1 MSGKKPP
8 PPTALVRRASPD
20 LSDADL
26 AALLHRRHL
35 LDRKHL
41 RGMFDPDRNPRMRF
55 YDEDEAVSGAS
66 YVIYSE
72 TTQRFIGFRRGV
84 VYHLDGSETSRRMQ
98 LVFFPAAQA

>member
-1 MSGKKPP
+1 MSGKKTP

-20 LSDADL
+20 LSDEDIAS
-26 AALLHRRHL
+26 LLHRSHIFDRKQAHGL
-35 LDRKHL
+35 LD
-41 RGMFDPDRNPRMRF
+41 PDMAPRIRF
-55 YDEDEAVSGAS
+55 YDENALTRGVS

-72 TTQRFIGFRRGV
+72 TTQRFIGFRRKE